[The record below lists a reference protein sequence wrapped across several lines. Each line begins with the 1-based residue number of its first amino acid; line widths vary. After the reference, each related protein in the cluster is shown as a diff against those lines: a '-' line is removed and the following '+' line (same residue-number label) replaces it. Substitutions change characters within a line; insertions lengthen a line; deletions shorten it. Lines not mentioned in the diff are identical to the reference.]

1 MQDTNSILTSIDNK
15 LGLII
20 TLLSNKKSK
29 KNKKDNNNKSKK
41 VNETKVKIIKTES
54 KKSKNVFKEDYKK
67 KIYLARYLNA
77 MLLYG
82 DTFSKKD
89 LIKKVGGIWS
99 YNNKGWIL
107 SNDSFDYITSNIKD
121 LQYNKEKIFQNE
133 LLDKNNI
140 AYKIT
145 HKNVEESN
153 DINDYY
159 LLNTDSD

>member
-1 MQDTNSILTSIDNK
+1 MEDTNNILSSIDNK
-15 LGLII
+15 LNLIVN
-20 TLLSNKKSK
+20 LLTKKNKKSK
-29 KNKKDNNNKSKK
+29 NKNSRTKK

-54 KKSKNVFKEDYKK
+54 KKIKNVFKEDYKK
-67 KIYLARYLNA
+67 KIYLARYQNA

-107 SNDSFDYITSNIKD
+107 SNESFDYITSNIKD
-121 LQYNKEKIFQNE
+121 LQYNRDKIFQNE
-133 LLDKNNI
+133 LLDKNDI

-145 HKNVEESN
+145 HKNVEETK
-153 DINDYY
+153 DIEDYY